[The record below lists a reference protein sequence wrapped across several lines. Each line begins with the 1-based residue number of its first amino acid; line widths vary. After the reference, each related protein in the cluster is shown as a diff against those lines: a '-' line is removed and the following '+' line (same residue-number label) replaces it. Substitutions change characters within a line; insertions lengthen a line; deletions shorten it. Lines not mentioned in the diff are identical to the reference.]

1 MANFDRLLSLT
12 RPFVRNC
19 PDVILTQWLII
30 SAQEFCRKTRY
41 LRDSFII
48 PTTANQS
55 YYDLIAR
62 NPDEEVSGVNTA
74 QYGDYP
80 LNPRAP
86 LEVPQLS
93 GRPFWYWYYPS
104 EEIYIGPAPEVS
116 SDSSLAVDVFLQPRT
131 GATTISDQLL
141 LRFDQGI
148 AHGAIWRLFSMP
160 GAGWANPD
168 RIGFHQSEEDRAMGN
183 ARFEA
188 DRQHRQFGYSS
199 TPGF

>member
-1 MANFDRLLSLT
+1 MASFNRLLDLC

-19 PDVILTQWLII
+19 PDPVLTEWIII
-30 SAQEFCRKTRY
+30 SAQDFCRKSRY
-41 LRDSFII
+41 LRDSFTI
-48 PTTANQS
+48 PTTAGQS
-55 YYDLIAR
+55 YYQISAR
-62 NPDEEVSGVNTA
+62 NPDEEIAGINTA

-80 LNPRAP
+80 LNPRSP
-86 LEVPQLS
+86 LEVPQLN
-93 GRPFWYWYYPS
+93 GRPYWYWYYPS

-116 SDSSLAVDVFLQPRT
+116 ETDSLAIDVFLQPRT
-131 GATTISDQLL
+131 GATTISDELI

-148 AHGAIWRLFSMP
+148 ANGAIWRLFAMP

-168 RIGFHQSEEDRAMGN
+168 RIAFHQSEAERSMRN

-188 DRQHRQFGYSS
+188 DRQHRQIGYYS